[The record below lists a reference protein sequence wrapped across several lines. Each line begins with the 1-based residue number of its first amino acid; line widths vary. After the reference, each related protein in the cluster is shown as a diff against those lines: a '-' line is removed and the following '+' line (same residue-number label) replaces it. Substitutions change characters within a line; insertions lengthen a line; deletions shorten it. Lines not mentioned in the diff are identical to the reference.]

1 MTAHIT
7 KTWIEDGKLITEVI
21 EEKEIYKR
29 TWVGLT
35 DEEIDNYFNE
45 EWIGYSSYHN
55 SFKEVMRWQEAK
67 LKEKNA

>member
-29 TWVGLT
+29 TWVNLT
-35 DEEIDNYFNE
+35 DEEIDE
-45 EWIGYSSYHN
+45 LHGSPIKLEHSGALKWVRAI
-55 SFKEVMRWQEAK
+55 EAK
-67 LKEKNA
+67 LKEKNT